1 VIPPRLSL
9 LTAVRDGLPHL
20 DEAIASI
27 RAQTRRDWE
36 WVIVDDGSR
45 DGSSSRLD
53 DWARRDRRIRVLHR
67 PARGLVPSL
76 NEGLVHC
83 RAPIVARMDADD
95 LALPERLAA
104 QSAYLAEH
112 PDVAAA
118 DTQVALLGGA
128 RNAGMRAYVDWV
140 NDHPTSASIT
150 ADLFVESPLVHPA
163 VCFRVAAV
171 REAGGYRYG
180 DFPED
185 YDLWLRLHARG
196 FKLGKLDRATLLL
209 WRDGP
214 QRLSRT
220 DPRYRRAAFMRLRQ
234 EHLAKLEGSALRGGG
249 FVLWGASRHSRPWR
263 RWLRQLGARPE
274 FVVEMSPKRIGGR
287 ILDAPVVGM
296 EEITRR
302 PWSSMLVTVSG
313 RASREA
319 IRRQLDAWGLA
330 NGAPGRHVR
339 YV

>member
-1 VIPPRLSL
+1 MIPPRLSL

-20 DEAIASI
+20 DEAITSI

-36 WVIVDDGSR
+36 WILVDDGSR

-67 PARGLVPSL
+67 PGRGLVPSL
-76 NEGLVHC
+76 NDGLAHC
-83 RAPIVARMDADD
+83 CAPIVARMDADD
-95 LALPERLAA
+95 IALPERLAA

-112 PDVAAA
+112 PGIAAA
-118 DTQVALLGGA
+118 DTQVALFGGE
-128 RNAGMRAYVDWV
+128 RNAGMRDYVTWV
-140 NDHPTSASIT
+140 NDHPSAESIT
-150 ADLFVESPLVHPA
+150 DDLFVESPLVHPA
-163 VCFRVAAV
+163 VCFRAAAV
-171 REAGGYRYG
+171 REIGGYRDG

-196 FKLGKLDRATLLL
+196 HKLGKLDRTVLLL

-220 DPRYRRAAFMRLRQ
+220 DARYRRAAFRRLRQ
-234 EHLAKLEGSALRGGG
+234 DHLAQLDGSRLRDQGL
-249 FVLWGASRHSRPWR
+249 VLWGASRHARPWR
-263 RWLRQLGARPE
+263 CWLRQLGARPE
-274 FVVEMSPKRIGGR
+274 FVVEMRPERIGGR
-287 ILDAPVVGM
+287 ILDAPVVGL
-296 EEITRR
+296 EEVARR
-302 PWSSMLVTVSG
+302 PWRSMLVTVSG
-313 RASREA
+313 RAAREA

-330 NGAPGRHVR
+330 NGDAGRHVR